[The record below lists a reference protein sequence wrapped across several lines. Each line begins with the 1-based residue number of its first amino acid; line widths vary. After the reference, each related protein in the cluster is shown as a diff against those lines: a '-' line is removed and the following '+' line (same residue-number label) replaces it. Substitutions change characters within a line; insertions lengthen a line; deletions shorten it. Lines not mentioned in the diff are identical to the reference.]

1 MSTSTRVR
9 TCSHCNLPGHNIQ
22 TCPTMSPEDK
32 QRRREEK
39 AARRALSIQRQRM
52 IREQNRLNSLSNV
65 ERPGTHKQRVLIE
78 NLNNYPVCVFWAFNE
93 TSLSH
98 KWEMF
103 SIVIPEYGLTYLKFS
118 RDHNLKVVPLEEI
131 QSDHPPQ
138 DCEGLFEV
146 CQLNGPNF
154 FDTATPIVNG
164 LEGSKYKYKI
174 EKKEYKPVLDPLTM
188 WRNASLKSMF
198 LLGELIR
205 LGAKNNETYDIILDM
220 VQDIELPTFTE
231 MDKEQAGVPSVFT
244 NVT

>member
-1 MSTSTRVR
+1 MSTTRVR
-9 TCSHCNLPGHNIQ
+9 TCSHCKLPGHNIQ
-22 TCPTMSPEDK
+22 TCPNMSPEDK

-39 AARRALSIQRQRM
+39 AARNLRLQRLRQM
-52 IREQNRLNSLSNV
+52 REQNRLNSISNV

-78 NLNNYPVCVFWAFNE
+78 NLNNYPVCVFWAFTE

-98 KWEMF
+98 NWEMF

-154 FDTATPIVNG
+154 FDTTTPVDNG
-164 LEGSKYKYKI
+164 LEDSKYTYRI

-198 LLGELIR
+198 LLRELIR

-231 MDKEQAGVPSVFT
+231 MDKEQAGVPSAFT